1 MTKKYPI
8 MDAVNGKEKLLV
20 LSITDKRGE
29 MFDLVVP
36 YINPA
41 TIFSNGFLKIC
52 AYEAMKRRLTLKD
65 SHIQTT
71 RKEREFVIT
80 SSMIASESY
89 YSAANIDNIVVI
101 SADNVELYDSM
112 KLALEDIISKIETTE
127 KEIAKK

>member
-1 MTKKYPI
+1 MTKKFPI

-20 LSITDKRGE
+20 LSITDNRGE

-41 TIFSNGFLKIC
+41 TIYSNGFVKIGAFDALKR
-52 AYEAMKRRLTLKD
+52 KLTLKD

-80 SSMIASESY
+80 SSMISSESY
-89 YSAANIDNIVVI
+89 YSAATIDNIVVVTGEN
-101 SADNVELYDSM
+101 AELYASM
-112 KLALEDIISKIETTE
+112 KTALGDIISKIEATE
-127 KEIAKK
+127 KEIATK

>member
-1 MTKKYPI
+1 MIKKYPI

-29 MFDLVVP
+29 MFDLVIP

-41 TIFSNGFLKIC
+41 TIFSNGFVKIG
-52 AYEAMKRRLTLKD
+52 AYEALKRKLTLKD

-80 SSMIASESY
+80 SSMITSESY
-89 YSAANIDNIVVI
+89 YRSEIIDSIIVINV
-101 SADNVELYDSM
+101 DNAELYASM
-112 KLALEDIISKIETTE
+112 KSALEDIISKISATE
-127 KEIAKK
+127 KEIETK